1 MNEHKL
7 KERVTYQS
15 GEWVPE
21 SQASLHIYDSQFMFG
36 DGVFE
41 MARTFN
47 HKFFI
52 LDEHIDRLFRSMRY
66 LQIPITKTKQEVRDL
81 CEEALERNIEHFKQS
96 GGGFTEECRI
106 LINVSRGPLS
116 IYREV
121 FELTKGEKWNEPNWI
136 INVWPLSRTSKT
148 LSHYFETGANAIIPS
163 QRQIPSRLLENK
175 VKNRSRMHYQ
185 MANLQVKPF
194 GKDAIPLLLDED
206 GFVTESTGANF
217 LMIKDG
223 KLIAPELRNMLRG
236 SSMMYIL
243 ETIAPQINLE
253 VVHKNFEPYD
263 VMQCDEAM
271 FTGTFVNLLP
281 CNRLNGEYFNN
292 NVKNSPIGPI
302 TRQICDTWSENVGLN
317 FIEQMQYWA
326 NNW

>member
-1 MNEHKL
+1 M
-7 KERVTYQS
+7 
-15 GEWVPE
+15 
-21 SQASLHIYDSQFMFG
+21 
-36 DGVFE
+36 
-41 MARTFN
+41 
-47 HKFFI
+47 
-52 LDEHIDRLFRSMRY
+52 
-66 LQIPITKTKQEVRDL
+66 
-81 CEEALERNIEHFKQS
+81 
-96 GGGFTEECRI
+96 
-106 LINVSRGPLS
+106 INVSRGPLS

-148 LSHYFETGANAIIPS
+148 LAHYFNTGANAIIPS

-194 GKDAIPLLLDED
+194 GQDAIPLLLDED

-292 NVKNSPIGPI
+292 SVKNDPIGPI

-317 FIEQMQYWA
+317 FIEQMQHWA

>member
-1 MNEHKL
+1 MPEL

-21 SQASLHIYDSQFMFG
+21 SQASIHIYDSQFMFG

-52 LDEHIDRLFRSMRY
+52 LDEHIDRLFRSMRF
-66 LQIPITKTKQEVRDL
+66 LQIPITKTKEEVRDL
-81 CEEALERNIEHFKQS
+81 CEEALERNIDHFKKS
-96 GGGFTEECRI
+96 SGGFTEECRI
-106 LINVSRGPLS
+106 MINVSRGPLS

-148 LSHYFETGANAIIPS
+148 LAHYFNTGANAIIPS

-194 GKDAIPLLLDED
+194 GQDAIPLLLDED

-223 KLIAPELRNMLRG
+223 KLVAPELRNMLRG

-253 VVHKNFEPYD
+253 VIHKNFEPYD

-271 FTGTFVNLLP
+271 LTGTFVNLLP

-292 NVKNSPIGPI
+292 SVKNDPIGPI
-302 TRQICDTWSENVGLN
+302 TREICDAWSKNVGLD
-317 FIEQMQYWA
+317 FIEQMQHWA